1 MGGLMPFIQKN
12 IELGNRRIV
21 GQSHALRQAEKIFQS
36 DRLGHAYLITGPA
49 GSGKTAFALAM
60 AEAINGI
67 DNLTDLKG
75 SALTRKSSWYTHP
88 DVHLFIPMTTSAGIN
103 ELKERLKL
111 LSEDPYEIVDFRLR
125 PELND
130 DTSSKNKRAFY
141 PIDYYREEIRPKT
154 VLKPNE
160 GRKTVMILTSI
171 DTMRKEAANAFL
183 KLLEEP
189 SENLMFILTADKTD
203 QMLPTIMSR
212 CQQIRLSP
220 LTNEEIAEGL
230 ARFDGFDRKD
240 AEFIARISGGNYAFC
255 RHIDINVLQKTRSE
269 TVDFLR
275 YAYTQ
280 DAPSLV
286 PLIEGWQ
293 SRLNLE
299 NQIALTNTLEQL
311 LRDIMVYRETQ
322 NKELITNI
330 DQLDVIRKFCDSL
343 KDARLSDMIEE
354 LQKLKELF
362 YQNVQFKLIF
372 TVMAFRFGQL
382 IRGHDPSI
390 SSKTPWQHLPAFTE
404 S

>member
-1 MGGLMPFIQKN
+1 MPFIENN

-88 DVHLFIPMTTSAGIN
+88 DVHLFIPMTTTAGIN
-103 ELKERLKL
+103 ELKDRLKL

-130 DTSSKNKRAFY
+130 DTSSKNRRAFY
-141 PIDYYREEIRPKT
+141 PIAYYREEIRPKT

-160 GRKTVMILTSI
+160 GRKTVMILTGI

-220 LTNEEIAEGL
+220 LTDEEIAEGL
-230 ARFDGFDRKD
+230 VRFDGFERKD
-240 AEFIARISGGNYAFC
+240 ADFIARISGGNYAFC
-255 RHIDINVLQKTRSE
+255 RHIDIKMLQKTRSE

-322 NKELITNI
+322 NKELISNI
-330 DQLDVIRKFCDSL
+330 DQLDVIIKFCDSL
-343 KDARLSDMIEE
+343 KDARLGDMIEE

-372 TVMAFRFGQL
+372 TSLAFRFGQL
-382 IRGHDPSI
+382 IRGHDPYI

>member
-1 MGGLMPFIQKN
+1 MPFIENN

-88 DVHLFIPMTTSAGIN
+88 DVHLFIPMTTTAGIN
-103 ELKERLKL
+103 ELKDRLKL

-130 DTSSKNKRAFY
+130 DTSSKNRRAFY
-141 PIDYYREEIRPKT
+141 PIAYYREEIRPKT

-160 GRKTVMILTSI
+160 GRKTVMILTVI

-220 LTNEEIAEGL
+220 LTDEEIAEGL
-230 ARFDGFDRKD
+230 VRFDGFERKD
-240 AEFIARISGGNYAFC
+240 ADFIARISGGNYAFC
-255 RHIDINVLQKTRSE
+255 RHIDIKMLQKTRSE

-293 SRLNLE
+293 SRLNQE
-299 NQIALTNTLEQL
+299 NQIAHTNTLEQL
-311 LRDIMVYRETQ
+311 LRENMVYRETQ
-322 NKELITNI
+322 NKELISNI
-330 DQLDVIRKFCDSL
+330 DQLDVIIKFCDSL
-343 KDARLSDMIEE
+343 KDARLGDMIEE

-372 TVMAFRFGQL
+372 TSLAFRFGQL
-382 IRGHDPSI
+382 IRGHDPFI
-390 SSKTPWQHLPAFTE
+390 STKTPWQHLPAFTE